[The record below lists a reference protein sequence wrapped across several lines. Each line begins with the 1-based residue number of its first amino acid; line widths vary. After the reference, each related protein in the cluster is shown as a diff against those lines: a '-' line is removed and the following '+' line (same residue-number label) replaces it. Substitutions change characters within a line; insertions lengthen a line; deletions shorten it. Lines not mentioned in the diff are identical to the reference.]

1 MTSTTIHQ
9 SSTTD
14 RETRLASR
22 LHTASRLTWLLPVVS
37 ALTLWG
43 TFHHQPDP
51 STRFTDWS
59 EFVTTDGFLIQH
71 LSVSILGQTLFVL
84 GVIGLASAL
93 VAHSPRGRSAAWGT
107 LLAVLGSGGLIAA
120 FGLAAFGQPAVGELQ
135 LQGYAGAHDV
145 YDAMYSPVAFAV
157 ILGSALLWAVS
168 TPLLARSARAL
179 PGVDRWTA
187 WLFGA
192 SAPLVGF
199 FGVLIG
205 ELQTV
210 GSVFGLVGGV
220 LLARQV
226 TRLSRSVPGTG
237 SRSFGGLF

>member
-1 MTSTTIHQ
+1 MTSATTHQ
-9 SSTTD
+9 SNTSD
-14 RETRLASR
+14 REMRLASR
-22 LHTASRLTWLLPVVS
+22 LHVASRLTWLLPVVS

-59 EFVTTDGFLIQH
+59 EFVTTDVFLVQH
-71 LSVSILGQTLFVL
+71 LSVSILGQTLFIL
-84 GVIGLASAL
+84 GAIGLASAL

-107 LLAVLGSGGLIAA
+107 LFAVLGSGGLVAA

-157 ILGSALLWAVS
+157 ILGSAVLWAVS

-199 FGVLIG
+199 LGVIVG
-205 ELQTV
+205 PLQTV

-226 TRLSRSVPGTG
+226 TRL
-237 SRSFGGLF
+237 

>member
-9 SSTTD
+9 PSISD
-14 RETRLASR
+14 RETRLSQRLRAMSR
-22 LHTASRLTWLLPVVS
+22 LIWLLPVVS

-59 EFVTTDGFLIQH
+59 EFVTTDVFLVQH
-71 LSVSILGQTLFVL
+71 LTVSILGQTLFVL

-93 VAHSPRGRSAAWGT
+93 VVHSPRGRSAAWGT
-107 LLAVLGSGGLIAA
+107 VLAVLGSGGLIAA

-135 LQGYAGAHDV
+135 LQGFVGAPDV
-145 YDAMYSPVAFAV
+145 YDAMYSPIAFAV
-157 ILGSALLWAVS
+157 ILASALLWAVS

-210 GSVFGLVGGV
+210 GSVFGIVGGV
-220 LLARQV
+220 LLALRV
-226 TRLSRSVPGTG
+226 SRLAR
-237 SRSFGGLF
+237 